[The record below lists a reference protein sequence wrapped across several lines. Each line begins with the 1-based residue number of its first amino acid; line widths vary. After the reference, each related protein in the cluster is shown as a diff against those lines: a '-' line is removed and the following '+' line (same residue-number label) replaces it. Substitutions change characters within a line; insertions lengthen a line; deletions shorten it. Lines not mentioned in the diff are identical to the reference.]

1 MIGRNTFS
9 LIQKT
14 SLLRCTPGVRSTL
27 PQSKPSFVTA
37 FNRFQSSSSK
47 ARRSTNLLSNS
58 VSAADT
64 NSTATAAAKSTTK
77 KSPEPQKTKKGFNSL
92 SKVPSTISIKPKEI
106 LLDNLF
112 QGYKPLTIPLNPPPK
127 SNFGK
132 QSAVVYFEFD
142 ENLEDLLNDQDAG
155 DQTSQITASFANE
168 APQPR
173 SNNKFENKNL
183 TRYQYS
189 NYSFNK
195 ELEIHSD
202 YDLIDGDVD
211 ADLKPHRDSKKSAKY
226 NKKTLMKSKNSLSSR
241 SGTGRVGRTRVQ
253 YNKKITNTPANKGK
267 KNDE

>member
-1 MIGRNTFS
+1 MIGRNSFS

-14 SLLRCTPGVRSTL
+14 SLLRCTPRVGSTL
-27 PQSKPSFVTA
+27 PQIKPSFLIS

-47 ARRSTNLLSNS
+47 TRRSTNTLNNS
-58 VSAADT
+58 PSAADT
-64 NSTATAAAKSTTK
+64 NSTATASASASAKSKSTTK
-77 KSPEPQKTKKGFNSL
+77 KSAEPQKTKKGFNSL

-127 SNFGK
+127 SSFGK

-142 ENLEDLLNDQDAG
+142 ENLEDILNDQDGG
-155 DQTSQITASFANE
+155 DQTSQITASFSNE

-173 SNNKFENKNL
+173 SSNKFENKNL

-202 YDLIDGDVD
+202 YDLIDGD
-211 ADLKPHRDSKKSAKY
+211 ADLKLH
-226 NKKTLMKSKNSLSSR
+226 KNR
-241 SGTGRVGRTRVQ
+241 
-253 YNKKITNTPANKGK
+253 
-267 KNDE
+267 